1 MNCLEFRRAVGAE
14 PFSTA
19 PGVAAH
25 RATCAACARHQD
37 ELQAMDR
44 LLSRAL
50 QVAWPPQAGAG
61 SPRDGRPAHTAGT
74 RRWLAMAASLAGGVL
89 FAAALWVSYPRP
101 TLAAEVMNHALHEP
115 ASWNMTRPLSPAAVA
130 DVLDSNGARLLPG
143 AGEVTY
149 ARRCFFDGHFV
160 PHLVVQT
167 ADGPVTVF
175 LLAHRTVKR
184 PVHLEDNG
192 LSAVVLPAPRGS
204 IAVVGRHVADLDA
217 IARKVFAN
225 ISWQS

>member
-25 RATCAACARHQD
+25 RGGCTACARHQD

-44 LLSRAL
+44 VLGRAL
-50 QVAWPPQAGAG
+50 QVSWPARVGAG
-61 SPRDGRPAHTAGT
+61 SPRAGQRARPAGT

-101 TLAAEVMNHALHEP
+101 TLAAEVMDHAVHEP
-115 ASWNMTRPLSPAAVA
+115 ASWKTTRPLSGAAVEE
-130 DVLDSNGARLLPG
+130 VLDSSGARLLPG

-175 LLAHRTVKR
+175 LLAHRTVKH
-184 PVHLEDNG
+184 PVHLEDGG
-192 LSAVVLPAPRGS
+192 LSAVVLPAPHGS
-204 IAVVGRHVADLDA
+204 IAVVGRQVADLDS

-225 ISWQS
+225 VSWSS

>member
-19 PGVAAH
+19 PGVTEH
-25 RATCAACARHQD
+25 RGSCPACARHQD

-44 LLSRAL
+44 ALGKAL
-50 QVAWPPQAGAG
+50 QVEWPARTGTAP
-61 SPRDGRPAHTAGT
+61 SRDARRARTAGT

-101 TLAAEVMNHALHEP
+101 TLAAEVMDHAVHEP
-115 ASWNMTRPLSPAAVA
+115 ASWKTTRPLSGVAVE

-149 ARRCFFDGHFV
+149 ARLCFFDGHFV

-175 LLAHRTVKR
+175 LLAHRTVKQ
-184 PVHLEDNG
+184 PVHLKDNG
-192 LSAVVLPAPRGS
+192 LSAVVLPAPHGS
-204 IAVVGRHVADLDA
+204 IAVVGRHVADLDT

>member
-25 RATCAACARHQD
+25 RGTCAACARHQD

-44 LLSRAL
+44 LLGRAL
-50 QVAWPPQAGAG
+50 QVAWPPRTGAG
-61 SPRDGRPAHTAGT
+61 SPRGGRPARATGT

-115 ASWNMTRPLSPAAVA
+115 ASWNTTRPLSAAAVA

-175 LLAHRTVKR
+175 LLAHRTVKH
-184 PVHLEDNG
+184 PVHLDDNG